1 MNIVSHQNKVPLLM
15 VSPVLSEIL
24 IRMILCK
31 EQGRK
36 DRAVTTCIP
45 MKGNEADVPHS

>member
-1 MNIVSHQNKVPLLM
+1 MNIVSHQNKVPFVM

-24 IRMILCK
+24 IRTILCK

-36 DRAVTTCIP
+36 GSEH
-45 MKGNEADVPHS
+45 MHSNEGK